1 MQDLLHSFPGQE
13 ADEPVFIFVRPY
25 WVSFI
30 PTALAFLFLM
40 FFAIGAQALIA
51 TGSLVTLDAVTAQ
64 NIIYIFGIF
73 QLVVVLV
80 FLVAALDFY
89 FDIVVVTDRRL
100 VDIDQEQ
107 LFFRRI
113 SQLNL
118 EDVEDV
124 TSVVNGFFPSIF
136 NYGSLEVQTAGEARN
151 FEIPNIKNTHE
162 IEAIISD
169 LADQAKNGVPTLKRV
184 PAGNVKGVIENQL
197 LTSAD
202 ELNAAGALHPS
213 DLSRFS

>member
-1 MQDLLHSFPGQE
+1 MQDLLHAFPGQE
-13 ADEPVFIFVRPY
+13 DNEPVFVFVRPY
-25 WVSFI
+25 WISFI

-40 FFAIGAQALIA
+40 LFGLGAQLLIA
-51 TGSLVTLDAVTAQ
+51 SGNLVALDPPTTQ
-64 NIIYIFGIF
+64 SIIYIFGIF
-73 QLVVVLV
+73 QLVVILV
-80 FLVAALDFY
+80 FLVATLDFY
-89 FDIVVVTDRRL
+89 FDIVVVTDRQL

-107 LFFRRI
+107 LLFRRI

-124 TSVVNGFFPSIF
+124 TSVVKGFFPSVF

-162 IEAIISD
+162 IESIISD
-169 LADQAKNGVPTLKRV
+169 LADQAKSGIQIEKRA
-184 PAGNVKGVIENQL
+184 PDGAIKGVIEGQPL
-197 LTSAD
+197 GSAA

-213 DLSRFS
+213 DLSRFV

>member
-13 ADEPVFIFVRPY
+13 DDEPVFIFVRPY

-40 FFAIGAQALIA
+40 FFAVASQILIA
-51 TGSLVTLDAVTAQ
+51 TGGLVALDAPTAQ
-64 NIIYIFGIF
+64 AIVYIFGIF
-73 QLVVVLV
+73 QLVVILV

-89 FDIVVVTDRRL
+89 FDIVIVTDRRM

-124 TSVVNGFFPSIF
+124 TSVVKGFFPSIF
-136 NYGSLEVQTAGEARN
+136 DYGSLEVQTAGEARN

-162 IEAIISD
+162 IEAIIAD
-169 LADQAKNGVPTLKRV
+169 LAEEAKSGVPEVKRV
-184 PAGNVKGVIENQL
+184 PDTAVKGVIENRL
-197 LTSAD
+197 LSSAD
-202 ELNAAGALHPS
+202 ELNAAGALHPG